1 MTIPPP
7 DGAALRALV
16 ELGEKATP
24 GPYRAH
30 DHNGM
35 AKVGEKPADWV
46 GYAWVG
52 RVTKNSNPDGTFD
65 AGWANM
71 DRREDGHKEYR
82 ERASVDAHFVAAACN
97 FVRDAL
103 PALLEALSETTRE
116 RNEARARVG
125 ELVKANREA
134 ITLIDELNER
144 ASSRLFW
151 DIGQTLHAKLCTVR
165 ATLARTV
172 LRTAARSGGG

>member
-1 MTIPPP
+1 MAEYEKDPISMTVPP

-71 DRREDGHKEYR
+71 DRRKDGHKEYR

-116 RNEARARVG
+116 RNEARAA
-125 ELVKANREA
+125 LEA
-134 ITLIDELNER
+134 ILSAPLIDHSDNSRSKDGIAR
-144 ASSRLFW
+144 AALASLCASK
-151 DIGQTLHAKLCTVR
+151 IAKPHGSEV
-165 ATLARTV
+165 
-172 LRTAARSGGG
+172 